1 VRILRC
7 QPQRVSCV
15 RQLHRTVASD
25 SCIRQWHPAVA
36 SGSCN
41 SLSGAIPR

>member
-7 QPQRVSCV
+7 QPQRVSCI
-15 RQLHRTVASD
+15 RQLHQT
-25 SCIRQWHPAVA
+25 VA

-41 SLSGAIPR
+41 SLSGEITR